1 MKSIVTDEAM
11 LREPV
16 DRGVRLVAIS
26 LLEDAQKTAEKLTGL
41 SKELQDG
48 DTAGNEALHDFRVSI
63 RRLRSWVRAFKP
75 CLGDDLRKKRRRRFS
90 RIAETTRIARDA
102 SVHLEWLRK
111 ERSAL
116 SARQR
121 VGQTWLS
128 ERLEAQRI
136 DGIDAALSAAT
147 DLAAAIPRLTK
158 KLDSYRAPVRD
169 ADDTARFGAVVAES
183 LLKEGE
189 ELRGQLAAV
198 HSFTDVKQL
207 HRARIAAKN
216 LRYVAEP
223 VSDLIRE
230 GDAMIETLKGLQD
243 VLGDLH
249 DVHVFA
255 EELVA
260 ATEDAAGSRARRVS
274 EVVLADDTDDSEDDR
289 VRRARARDPGP
300 GLLGIARLLHERGMV
315 AYARLESE
323 WLNDAGAPFFERVSE
338 VVVELGRSS
347 SHGDKEIE
355 HKFLLKR
362 LPLAAV
368 DAPSVEIEQGYLPG
382 EKLVERLRRIR
393 FADGAEKWYRTV
405 KAGKGVERIELEEE
419 ADADLSRAM
428 WQLTQGRRVHKRRYS
443 IRESDDLVWEIDEF
457 LDRDLVL
464 AEVELLTS
472 ETKFEVPSWLQEVLD
487 REVTDEPEY
496 SNARLAQSPVEP
508 RASKDTGYGAQ
519 PLGLE

>member
-1 MKSIVTDEAM
+1 MKSIANNEAM
-11 LREPV
+11 LREPA
-16 DRGVRLVAIS
+16 DRGVRVVAIS
-26 LLEDAQKTAEKLTGL
+26 LLEDAEKAADKVTSL
-41 SKELQDG
+41 SKELRDG

-75 CLGDDLRKKRRRRFS
+75 FLGDDLRKKQRRRFS

-136 DGIDAALSAAT
+136 DGIDAAVSAAT
-147 DLAAAIPRLTK
+147 DLATAIPKLTK
-158 KLDSYRAPVRD
+158 RLDSYRASVRD

-183 LLKEGE
+183 LLKESE

-198 HSFTDVKQL
+198 HNFTDVKQL

-223 VSDLIRE
+223 VSDLIRD

-315 AYARLESE
+315 AYARLESD
-323 WLNDAGAPFFERVSE
+323 WLNEAGAPFFERVSE
-338 VVVELGRSS
+338 IATALGRRSS
-347 SHGDKEIE
+347 RVDREIE

-362 LPLAAV
+362 LPLVAV

-382 EKLVERLRRIR
+382 ERLIERLRRIR
-393 FADGAEKWYRTV
+393 FADGAEKWFRTV
-405 KAGKGVERIELEEE
+405 KAGKGLERIELEEE

-428 WQLTQGRRVHKRRYS
+428 WELTQGRRVHKRRYS

-457 LDRDLVL
+457 LDRGLVL
-464 AEVELLTS
+464 AEIELPAS
-472 ETKFEVPSWLQEVLD
+472 DTKFEVPSWLTDVLD

-496 SNARLAQSPVEP
+496 SNARLARS
-508 RASKDTGYGAQ
+508 TGEAMTTREAADSVR
-519 PLGLE
+519 PL